1 MKYTNILEKLLCLF
15 DIVKTSWIDI
25 TFLAIVVISLIL
37 LFSKKIS
44 VKVCYII
51 NVISSIM
58 LIGIVVY
65 NNTEVLGE
73 MVDSIIDYT
82 FTSIYFPSIYVY
94 LIILFMMNIFG
105 WISLFKAN
113 LERKYK
119 VVNGIGLLVINFV
132 LAIMLDIIATGNVDL
147 FKKESLFSNTDL
159 VVMMELSV
167 NIFLVWLS
175 INFIMF
181 LADNIVEKIM
191 VRKNAVVLDKGVANM
206 AVLDTVINESEVKEE
221 YVEGDSDSV
230 DVEVENKFIPVT
242 FSSVVVDEVES
253 NNNKFIP
260 NLDSINNNVLVN
272 EFNLSDLVPKKSGLS
287 TINNSVIYEEANSYS
302 NSTNDILT
310 SILNNDLPFVIK
322 EEKNEKDMYTLNDYR
337 IFNKMLKDIREHNNS
352 NRIVID
358 KNLEYRLITKYSNE
372 TYDMF
377 KKMLKIYSN

>member
-44 VKVCYII
+44 GKVCYII
-51 NVISSIM
+51 NVISSIV

-73 MVDSIIDYT
+73 MVDGIIDYT
-82 FTSIYFPSIYVY
+82 FTNIYFPSIYVY

-132 LAIMLDIIATGNVDL
+132 LAIILDIIATGNVDL

-191 VRKNAVVLDKGVANM
+191 IRKNAVVLDKGVANM